1 MYEHEYGDATSYAS
15 RPPRR
20 FRHPA
25 VVAGAAALTLVLVPV
40 AADRFAAARV
50 ESNTAQAFQEGMDT
64 PQRPEVHV
72 RGFPV
77 LTQMASGSLR
87 QVDITAHDIPADGSA
102 RPLPVSRL
110 DLRLNGLTRSADDTE
125 ARARSARA
133 TASLTYA
140 DVSDALGP
148 EVSQGAGRDQ
158 VAARIRLPFGDEATV
173 TARVSVVSGNRIAF
187 EDFQVT
193 GGPLPDAGRKV
204 LETVFDR
211 PIQLENIPEGLTLR
225 SVTTSADGLTARF
238 SGTSVTFHPE
248 NQST

>member
-1 MYEHEYGDATSYAS
+1 MQEHEYGDATSYAS

-20 FRHPA
+20 FGRPA

-64 PQRPEVHV
+64 PQRPDVHV

-87 QVDITAHDIPADGSA
+87 QVDITAHDIPADGST

-110 DLRLNGLTRSADDTE
+110 DLRLNGLTKSADDTE

-133 TASLTYA
+133 TAYLTYA
-140 DVSDALGP
+140 DVSGTLGL
-148 EVSQGAGRDQ
+148 ELSRGDGRDQ
-158 VAARIRLPFGDEATV
+158 VAARIPMPFGDEVTV
-173 TARVSVVSGNRIAF
+173 TAQVSAVSGNRIAF
-187 EDFQVT
+187 KDFKVT
-193 GGPLPDAGRKV
+193 GGLLPDAGRRV
-204 LETVFDR
+204 LDRVFDR
-211 PIQLENIPEGLTLR
+211 PVQLENIPDGLTLR
-225 SVTTSADGLTARF
+225 SVTTSADGLSARF
-238 SGTSVTFHPE
+238 SGKSVTFHPE
-248 NQST
+248 SHSA

>member
-1 MYEHEYGDATSYAS
+1 MYEHEYGDPTPYAS

-20 FRHPA
+20 FHRPA
-25 VVAGAAALTLVLVPV
+25 VVAGAALALVLVPV

-87 QVDITAHDIPADGSA
+87 HVDITAHDIPADGST

-110 DLRLNGLTRSADDTE
+110 DLRLNGLTKSADDTE
-125 ARARSARA
+125 ARARSAQA
-133 TASLTYA
+133 TAYLTYA
-140 DVSDALGP
+140 DVSDALGL
-148 EVSQGAGRDQ
+148 ELSQGSGRDR
-158 VAARIRLPFGDEATV
+158 VAAKVRMPFGDEVTV
-173 TARVSVVSGNRIAF
+173 TAHVSTVSGNRITF

-193 GGPLPDAGRKV
+193 GGLLPDAGRKV
-204 LETVFDR
+204 LDTVFDR
-211 PIQLENIPEGLTLR
+211 PIQLENIPKGLTLH

-238 SGTSVTFHPE
+238 SGKSVTFHPE
-248 NQST
+248 SRSA